1 MNKWLLTAAVALMV
15 MGCKPA
21 QAQKS
26 GEEKGAQ
33 TGQVDYEAQFNQL
46 MVGADKMMKEYREL
60 SMAEQAKKTD
70 AGQQRLKVLGDSL
83 GMMQDKQ
90 IDLIVKIAKANRN
103 NTKPAEYIADAYFA
117 LSYDQ
122 LKEVLDP
129 TTAYYNDPALA
140 KAKAHLVQIEKRAP
154 GKMFK
159 DLTMQSPDGKM
170 HKLSEWC
177 GKGNYVLV
185 DFWASWCSPCRMEM
199 PNVVAA
205 YEKFKAKG
213 FDVVGVSFDNRA
225 DAWKAA
231 ITQLKM
237 PWHHISDLKG
247 WECAAAGLY
256 GINSIPANILL
267 DGTGKIVAIDLR
279 GEALM
284 KKLAEVIK

>member
-1 MNKWLLTAAVALMV
+1 
-15 MGCKPA
+15 
-21 QAQKS
+21 
-26 GEEKGAQ
+26 
-33 TGQVDYEAQFNQL
+33 
-46 MVGADKMMKEYREL
+46 
-60 SMAEQAKKTD
+60 
-70 AGQQRLKVLGDSL
+70 
-83 GMMQDKQ
+83 
-90 IDLIVKIAKANRN
+90 
-103 NTKPAEYIADAYFA
+103 
-117 LSYDQ
+117 
-122 LKEVLDP
+122 
-129 TTAYYNDPALA
+129 
-140 KAKAHLVQIEKRAP
+140 
-154 GKMFK
+154 
-159 DLTMQSPDGKM
+159 
-170 HKLSEWC
+170 
-177 GKGNYVLV
+177 
-185 DFWASWCSPCRMEM
+185 MEM